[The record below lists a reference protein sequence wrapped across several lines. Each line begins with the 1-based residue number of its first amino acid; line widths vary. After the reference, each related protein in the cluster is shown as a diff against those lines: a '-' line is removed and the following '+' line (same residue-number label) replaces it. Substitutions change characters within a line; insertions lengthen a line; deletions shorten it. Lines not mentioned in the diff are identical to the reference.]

1 MATTFRSLA
10 ASLLLAGSGFALGLS
25 SAPMVSASAG
35 SYLSALEVLGIHWW
49 EGDGGDEKAV
59 AKGLEVCGD
68 LRDGRAQKDI
78 INDLVW
84 GDGDI
89 AWQPHEA
96 EIMAADARKIIGAAT
111 VHLCPDMP

>member
-25 SAPMVSASAG
+25 SAPMASASAG

-59 AKGLEVCGD
+59 AKGLEICGD

>member
-10 ASLLLAGSGFALGLS
+10 ASLILAGGFALGLS
-25 SAPMVSASAG
+25 SAPMALATAG

-59 AKGLEVCGD
+59 AKGLQICDD
-68 LRDGRAQKDI
+68 LGDGRAQKDI

-89 AWQPHEA
+89 AWQPQEA
-96 EIMAADARKIIGAAT
+96 EIMAADAQKIIGAAT
-111 VHLCPDMP
+111 VHLCPE